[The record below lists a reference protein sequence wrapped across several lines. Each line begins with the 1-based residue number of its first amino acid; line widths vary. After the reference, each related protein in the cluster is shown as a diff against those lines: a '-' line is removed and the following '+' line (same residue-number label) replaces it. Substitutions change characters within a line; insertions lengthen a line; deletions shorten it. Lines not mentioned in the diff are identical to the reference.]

1 MMKDGALLVNT
12 SRGTV
17 VDEEALGREVMS
29 GRLRAALDVFKA
41 EPPAMDSLLR
51 KSENV
56 LLIPHMA
63 GPTIDQR
70 EVAARFT
77 IDDIERM
84 MQGEALQHEITQ
96 KRASVMSR

>member
-1 MMKDGALLVNT
+1 
-12 SRGTV
+12 
-17 VDEEALGREVMS
+17 
-29 GRLRAALDVFKA
+29 
-41 EPPAMDSLLR
+41 MDSPLR

-70 EVAARFT
+70 AAAARFT
-77 IDDIERM
+77 IEDIERM
-84 MQGEALQHEITQ
+84 MKGEPLQHEITQ